1 MDELSSVRSSLR
13 VVSGDQL
20 SLEVPAELFS
30 PAEFAQFEGTVA
42 VDEFECGPDSYRF
55 SEPLSWHADVSNT
68 GDALLVTGSVTGEA
82 RTDCARCLED
92 AVFDVEG
99 EIEGYFL
106 LDGAE
111 IPEGADED
119 EFDRLPAN
127 HVLDMESLV
136 VAAIVFE
143 LPLVITIL
151 GKMGILTSAML
162 KKYQRIVIFLSFVA
176 GAIITPTPDVFTQS
190 MIALPMIVLYEVGYF
205 IVRFI
210 LRR

>member
-13 VVSGDQL
+13 VVSGDSL

-68 GDALLVTGSVTGEA
+68 GDALLVTGNVTGEA

-92 AVFDVEG
+92 AVFDIEG
-99 EIEGYFL
+99 EIEGDFL
-106 LDGAE
+106 LDDAE
-111 IPEGADED
+111 SPEGADED

-143 LPLVITIL
+143 LPLVPLCGEDCKGLCPQCGADLNEGPCGCAPTADDDDD
-151 GKMGILTSAML
+151 TPPNPFAAL
-162 KKYQRIVIFLSFVA
+162 KDFPFDEPQN
-176 GAIITPTPDVFTQS
+176 
-190 MIALPMIVLYEVGYF
+190 
-205 IVRFI
+205 
-210 LRR
+210 

>member
-13 VVSGDQL
+13 VVSGDPL

-30 PAEFAQFEGTVA
+30 PAEFAQFEGIVA

-143 LPLVITIL
+143 LPLVPLCDEECRGLCPTCGANL
-151 GKMGILTSAML
+151 NEGPCGCEKEQSDGPDEFELAKNPFAALANFSFDSDESA
-162 KKYQRIVIFLSFVA
+162 
-176 GAIITPTPDVFTQS
+176 D
-190 MIALPMIVLYEVGYF
+190 
-205 IVRFI
+205 
-210 LRR
+210 